1 MFSAEELRLFP
12 MLGELTSQER
22 EADAPHLTLPPH
34 TTFLEQG
41 STCGGLALVLSGT
54 ARVYK
59 LAESGRELTLYRV
72 QAGESCILTASC
84 LLSDSPFPAF
94 AVSETELKVLMLPAA
109 EVRRYMNRYESWREY
124 VFRLLAH
131 RMATV
136 LAVVEEVAF
145 ARLDHRL
152 AHYLASA
159 PSAEVAKTHHDI
171 AVDLSSTRE
180 VVSRL
185 LKDFEH
191 RGWVALARGKVTVLQ
206 PNTLEEFSAG
216 RCVT

>member
-1 MFSAEELRLFP
+1 MFSSEELRLFP
-12 MLGELTSQER
+12 MLADLTAQER
-22 EADAPHLTLPPH
+22 ETDAPHLTLPPY

-41 STCGGLALVLSGT
+41 SACGGLALVLSGT
-54 ARVYK
+54 ARVFK

-72 QAGESCILTASC
+72 GAGESCILTASC
-84 LLSDSPFPAF
+84 VLSDSPFPAF
-94 AVSETELKVLMLPAA
+94 AVSETELKVLMLPSAA
-109 EVRRYMNRYESWREY
+109 VRLYMNRYESWREY
-124 VFRLLAH
+124 VFRLLAQ

-152 AHYLASA
+152 AHYLAAA
-159 PSAEVAKTHHDI
+159 PSTELAKTHHDI

-191 RGWVALARGKVTVLQ
+191 RGWVELARGKVTVRQ
-206 PNTLEEFSAG
+206 RAALEDFSAG